1 MVPFHR
7 HYGARPGHLALLLA
21 CFALAGY
28 AASFL
33 LGDPALLTVLVWFV
47 GAAVVHDLVLFP
59 LYSGADRLLTTALAR
74 LPHPRVPLV
83 NHVRIPAL
91 GAGLTLLLFLPGIIR
106 QGGATHLAATGLDQ
120 QPYLGRWLSGRSW
133 CCSPSPRW
141 STACGCCSPG
151 GPPVTLRP
159 GPARRDG
166 RNIGR
171 GRGVVSRA
179 SVGWA
184 APGIREPRHELTG
197 RTSVGQRR

>member
-21 CFALAGY
+21 CFALGGY

-120 QPYLGRWLSGRSW
+120 QPYLGRWLWLVAALFAASALMYGARLLLTRPPGR
-133 CCSPSPRW
+133 
-141 STACGCCSPG
+141 AG
-151 GPPVTLRP
+151 GPP
-159 GPARRDG
+159 
-166 RNIGR
+166 
-171 GRGVVSRA
+171 A
-179 SVGWA
+179 SAV
-184 APGIREPRHELTG
+184 PERETR
-197 RTSVGQRR
+197 